1 MDAGVRSKKL
11 KVKVILSTWILPVEF
26 LFANYPNGKIKRLC
40 FCVQYQFESAERTQ
54 YNQLVE
60 AEVYAAQ
67 TSFQYPQSRIDLRIF
82 PMQFSVLYANDSS
95 HCHSLEANFA
105 TKRM

>member
-1 MDAGVRSKKL
+1 M
-11 KVKVILSTWILPVEF
+11 ILSTWILPVEF
-26 LFANYPNGKIKRLC
+26 LFAKYPIGKIKRLC

-67 TSFQYPQSRIDLRIF
+67 ASFQYPQSRIDLRIF
-82 PMQFSVLYANDSS
+82 PMQFSALYANDSS
-95 HCHSLEANFA
+95 IVIPWEPTLPQSVCKQTVHTS
-105 TKRM
+105 

>member
-11 KVKVILSTWILPVEF
+11 RVEF
-26 LFANYPNGKIKRLC
+26 LFANYPIGKIKRLC

-54 YNQLVE
+54 YNQLIE

-67 TSFQYPQSRIDLRIF
+67 TSFQYPLSRIDLRIF
-82 PMQFSVLYANDSS
+82 PMQFSVPYANDTS
-95 HCHSLEANFA
+95 HSVS
-105 TKRM
+105 